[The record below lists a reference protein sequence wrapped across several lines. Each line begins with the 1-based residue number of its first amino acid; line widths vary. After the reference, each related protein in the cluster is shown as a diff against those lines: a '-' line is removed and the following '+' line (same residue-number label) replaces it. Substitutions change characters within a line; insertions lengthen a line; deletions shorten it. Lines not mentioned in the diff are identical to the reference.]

1 MSRIPRWTP
10 PVFQRGFNRLNSF
23 SDGVVA
29 IAITLLVFPI
39 TDLATGQSGANVVTI
54 VNQHSGKF
62 ITFLITF
69 LVIAK
74 LWVDNHALYRD
85 VKAYTPPLMWTH
97 IVWLLAIVFITFPM
111 DVLSSASDT
120 NFPNSAVYVGTLLL
134 ATTTL
139 FVEYTIALTNH
150 ALQED
155 DVNLRPGF
163 IRSVADVI
171 AILVAFVLTLTVPQ
185 WGLKPLLLLIV
196 GGILGRTLGYWL
208 GKRRTGDPDRSDE

>member
-1 MSRIPRWTP
+1 MSRISRWKP
-10 PVFQRGFNRLNSF
+10 PVFQRGFNRLNAL

-39 TDLATGQSGANVVTI
+39 TDLATAEPGANVLTI

-62 ITFLITF
+62 ITFFITF

-134 ATTTL
+134 ATATL
-139 FVEYTIALTNH
+139 LVEYMIALTTP
-150 ALQED
+150 ALQEK

-163 IRSVADVI
+163 IRSIVDVI
-171 AILVAFVLTLTVPQ
+171 AVLAAFVLTLTVPQ

-196 GGILGRTLGYWL
+196 GGILGRAMGYWF
-208 GKRRTGDPDRSDE
+208 GKRRTGDPDRHDE